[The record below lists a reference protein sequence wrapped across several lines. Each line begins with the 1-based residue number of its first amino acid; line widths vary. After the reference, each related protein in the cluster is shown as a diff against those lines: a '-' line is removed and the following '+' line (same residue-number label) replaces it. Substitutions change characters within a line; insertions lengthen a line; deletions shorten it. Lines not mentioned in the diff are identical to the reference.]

1 MLKPEH
7 MSTAEKQFIRTY
19 VQAMR
24 RDFNLVE
31 SVMSLMHPDL
41 LGITDVMTAVRAA
54 VELQHMHVEF
64 ESTLHN
70 IPSLH
75 KFARKPLKSGPTL
88 DDLADLFAMS
98 FFKVFTVL
106 ENKKKTPK
114 KKDAGWFSG
123 QPDEW
128 HQVFKQL
135 MTTPKESEKNKSS
148 IFNMFSK
155 FFPQL
160 ELFKNFNLAQPPED
174 APLNVWPHPL
184 FPGLGLT
191 KNQQPEYDEE
201 EEYADDEDDNEE

>member
-1 MLKPEH
+1 MVKPEH
-7 MSTAEKQFIRTY
+7 MSIAEKQFIRTY

-41 LGITDVMTAVRAA
+41 LGITDVMTAVRIA
-54 VELQHMHVEF
+54 VELQHMHAEF

-70 IPSLH
+70 TPSLRQ
-75 KFARKPLKSGPTL
+75 FARKPIKAGPTI

-106 ENKKKTPK
+106 ENKKTAPK

-135 MTTPKESEKNKSS
+135 ESTEQESDKNQSS

-160 ELFKNFNLAQPPED
+160 SLFKNFHLAQPPED
-174 APLNVWPHPL
+174 APLNVWPNPL

-191 KNQQPEYDEE
+191 KNQKPEYDEDE
-201 EEYADDEDDNEE
+201 YEEYDDEDEE